1 MPQTVAMQRG
11 SVSGTSNG
19 NWITIFT
26 QSSGIATRVI
36 PVNLEH
42 WMSPNPSSNNGS
54 WQLAVVSSSGGGQI
68 ISSTSGSSSMN
79 NYRGFQ
85 LTCCTNN
92 AQDIVA
98 VSTTATQ
105 KSIYWSSST
114 NASPYNSSYSNVN
127 VSYGTTGGTPN
138 PIGQFFMGNGDSLRF
153 RCFGNYNS
161 GKSNPNT
168 TSNVNFSFVT
178 VTES

>member
-1 MPQTVAMQRG
+1 MAQTIAMQRG

-42 WMSPNPSSNNGS
+42 WLSTNPSTNNGS

-68 ISSTSGSSSMN
+68 ISSTSQTNMQN
-79 NYRGFQ
+79 FRGFQ

-92 AQDIVA
+92 AQDIAA
-98 VSTTATQ
+98 VSTTAVMKT
-105 KSIYWSSST
+105 INWNVNT
-114 NASPYNSSYSNVN
+114 NQTPYNTSYSSVQIN
-127 VSYGTTGGTPN
+127 YGSTSQTPN

-153 RCFGNYNS
+153 RCYAFYNA
-161 GKSNPNT
+161 GKTSPNT

-178 VTES
+178 ITES